1 MNSKF
6 DVIKLCRNTL
16 DFKHFDASNLDLLM
30 NNKLFAVAAS
40 AVIAIGA
47 LSSVL
52 QADVYFTEGFDY
64 ADGALTSVSSDWT
77 SHSGT
82 EGQIQV
88 SGGKITL
95 TDSQSEDVNRLI
107 GTTVTTGTVFAGF
120 DFSVSASNPGGTD
133 FEYFAHF
140 GNGTSDFTARM
151 DINSADANG
160 FLVGISHTST
170 AQASWGSTLD
180 YDTVYRAIIGYDRD
194 SGLANLW
201 IDASLESDTSI
212 VTTTSD
218 TNNVEGFYF
227 RESSS
232 SVNETIVVDDLIAG
246 STFAD
251 VVTFSAVP
259 EPSSLFVLGMVGF
272 AGLARRRRS

>member
-1 MNSKF
+1 MRLNLSPTSLN
-6 DVIKLCRNTL
+6 LCIFEDFYL
-16 DFKHFDASNLDLLM
+16 DFSM
-30 NNKLFAVAAS
+30 NNRLLVAA
-40 AVIAIGA
+40 AVIVFGA
-47 LSSVL
+47 LSGLVK
-52 QADVYFTEGFDY
+52 ADVYFSEGFDY
-64 ADGALTSVSSDWT
+64 SDGSLTTVSSDWT
-77 SHSGT
+77 RHSGT

-88 SGGKITL
+88 SGGKVLL
-95 TDSQSEDVNRLI
+95 TDSQSEDVNRLL
-107 GTTVTTGTVFAGF
+107 GTTITTGTVFAGF
-120 DFSVSASNPGGTD
+120 DFSVSANNPGGTD

-151 DINSADANG
+151 DVNTADANG

-170 AQASWGSTLD
+170 AQASWGSTLS

-201 IDASLESDTSI
+201 IDASQDTDTSI
-212 VTTTSD
+212 VTTTND
-218 TNNVEGFYF
+218 TNNVEGFYL

-232 SVNETIVVDDLIAG
+232 SVNETIVVDDLVVG

-251 VVTFSAVP
+251 VVTFNAVP
-259 EPSSLFVLGMVGF
+259 EPSGLLVLGLFGF

>member
-1 MNSKF
+1 
-6 DVIKLCRNTL
+6 
-16 DFKHFDASNLDLLM
+16 M
-30 NNKLFAVAAS
+30 NNKLFIAAAS
-40 AVIAIGA
+40 AIIAIGT
-47 LSSVL
+47 LSNVL

-64 ADGALTSVSSDWT
+64 ADGSLTTVSSDWT
-77 SHSGT
+77 RHSGT

-88 SGGKITL
+88 VGGQILL

-151 DINSADANG
+151 DINTADANG
-160 FLVGISHTST
+160 FLVGISHTSA

-201 IDASLESDTSI
+201 IDASLETDTSI

-218 TNNVEGFYF
+218 ANNVEGFYF
-227 RESSS
+227 RESNS
-232 SVNETIVVDDLIAG
+232 SVNETTVVDDLIVG
-246 STFAD
+246 STFND
-251 VVTFSAVP
+251 VVVFSSVP
-259 EPSSLFVLGMVGF
+259 EPSSLIVLGLFGLVG
-272 AGLARRRRS
+272 LSRRRKS

>member
-1 MNSKF
+1 MNK
-6 DVIKLCRNTL
+6 
-16 DFKHFDASNLDLLM
+16 
-30 NNKLFAVAAS
+30 KLFIGVAS
-40 AVIAIGA
+40 AIIAVGA
-47 LSSVL
+47 WSNVL
-52 QADVYFTEGFDY
+52 RADVYFSEGFDY
-64 ADGALTSVSSDWT
+64 ADGSLTTVSSDWT
-77 SHSGT
+77 RHSGT

-140 GNGTSDFTARM
+140 GNGSSSFVARM
-151 DINSADANG
+151 EVSNADANG
-160 FLVGISHTST
+160 FLVGISQTSAT
-170 AQASWGSTLD
+170 DASWGSTLD

-194 SGLANLW
+194 SELSSLW
-201 IDASLESDTSI
+201 VDASVESDTSI
-212 VTTTSD
+212 VTTT
-218 TNNVEGFYF
+218 TLGINVEGFYF
-227 RESSS
+227 RESGS
-232 SVNETIVVDDLIAG
+232 SVNETIVVDDLVVG
-246 STFAD
+246 TTFAD
-251 VVTFSAVP
+251 VVTFSSVP